1 MVNEAFMTP
10 CRRELSRNR
19 ANSKGIFATRC
30 GNFVTIFRRGYASN
44 EGCNPS
50 VLVLRTA
57 FYWGLVCVCV

>member
-1 MVNEAFMTP
+1 MVNEALMTASGMKFP
-10 CRRELSRNR
+10 RKQ
-19 ANSKGIFATRC
+19 ANSKGIFATDC
-30 GNFVTIFRRGYASN
+30 GNFVTIFRPGYASN